1 MPRGPGGASIERSS
15 ALHLPTAA
23 FSTASRAC
31 DVASD
36 ALCHSPIRAGSAFR
50 LNLPGETARHRLR
63 RRLVKDDRFADA
75 RTPSLDECSLP
86 CKSGLRFRFGLP
98 GSRPLP
104 AAAFAVAERRR
115 IIDSPPPC
123 SRLCRREPASDTLS
137 PPEHEAGRLDPTLP
151 AAVTRRGGWLGP
163 GASRRLLQPEQ
174 STSTTTGSTD
184 PRSGL
189 VDAARPACAELG
201 GTLRMGLKPSAMST
215 AGSGWCSAALA
226 ARTLRPGR
234 AVERSR
240 GPIRHVVLHQPR
252 SHGPGAGRLS
262 PPGTSRLA
270 AHPYETHALLG
281 AVSCSRHAPATRA
294 SPQPDPLGHLMSR
307 DRGAPDGEPGAC
319 GARRRPPRN
328 KSEAS
333 SYGAPPTI
341 PPRKPC
347 THA

>member
-1 MPRGPGGASIERSS
+1 MASGVPPGEASLDGEPSASALPQPVRVAPARVAPIVRGHVTVMPRGPGGASIERSS

-137 PPEHEAGRLDPTLP
+137 PPSTRTGREAGRLDPTLS
-151 AAVTRRGGWLGP
+151 AAVTR
-163 GASRRLLQPEQ
+163 
-174 STSTTTGSTD
+174 
-184 PRSGL
+184 
-189 VDAARPACAELG
+189 
-201 GTLRMGLKPSAMST
+201 
-215 AGSGWCSAALA
+215 
-226 ARTLRPGR
+226 
-234 AVERSR
+234 
-240 GPIRHVVLHQPR
+240 HV
-252 SHGPGAGRLS
+252 G
-262 PPGTSRLA
+262 
-270 AHPYETHALLG
+270 
-281 AVSCSRHAPATRA
+281 
-294 SPQPDPLGHLMSR
+294 
-307 DRGAPDGEPGAC
+307 
-319 GARRRPPRN
+319 
-328 KSEAS
+328 
-333 SYGAPPTI
+333 
-341 PPRKPC
+341 
-347 THA
+347 